1 MPLFK
6 ITDLNNFTRV
16 YMWKITETF
25 DELFRSVAL
34 KDISLARLEN
44 MKSESHQ
51 KGFLSVRRLL
61 VEAGYTDFDLYYDED
76 GKPHLREAGSE
87 KRETGSGKQGVG
99 SDFHLPSSIF
109 HLPSSSP
116 KHISISHSHDFSVIT
131 ISDTLI
137 GIDLE
142 ILKEKTLKLAPRYM
156 DVSHLENLS
165 EEDQLI
171 KATVVWG
178 IKESVFKIKNEIGIS
193 FKDHIFESDFNLAD
207 KKCTVALR
215 FNQRVEYF
223 DVLFDFIENYVF
235 VCVFNSIKF
244 GIASGEKK

>member
-34 KDISLARLEN
+34 KDISLARLEG

-76 GKPHLREAGSE
+76 GKPHLKSQMFDAGCQMN
-87 KRETGSGKQGVG
+87 TQ
-99 SDFHLPSSIF
+99 HPTSSTQ
-109 HLPSSSP
+109 
-116 KHISISHSHDFSVIT
+116 HISISHSHDFSVIT

-215 FNQRVEYF
+215 YNQRVEYF

-235 VCVFNSIKF
+235 VCAFNSIKF

>member
-6 ITDLNNFTRV
+6 TIALNGSTKVFV
-16 YMWKITETF
+16 WKINETF
-25 DELFRSVAL
+25 DELFRSVTL

-51 KGFLSVRRLL
+51 RGFLSVRRLL
-61 VEAGYTDFDLYYDED
+61 MEAGYTDFDLNYDEL
-76 GKPHLREAGSE
+76 GKPHLKSQMFDAGCQMN
-87 KRETGSGKQGVG
+87 TQ
-99 SDFHLPSSIF
+99 HPTSSTQ
-109 HLPSSSP
+109 
-116 KHISISHSHDFSVIT
+116 HISISHSHDLSVIVL
-131 ISDTLI
+131 SDKNI
-137 GIDLE
+137 GADLE
-142 ILKEKTLKLAPRYM
+142 ILKDKTLKLAPRYM

-165 EEDQLI
+165 EANQLI

-193 FKDHIFESDFNLAD
+193 FKDHIFESEFNLKD

-215 FNQRVEYF
+215 FNNRVEYF

-235 VCVFNSIKF
+235 VCAFNSVNF
-244 GIASGEKK
+244 GITSGKNK